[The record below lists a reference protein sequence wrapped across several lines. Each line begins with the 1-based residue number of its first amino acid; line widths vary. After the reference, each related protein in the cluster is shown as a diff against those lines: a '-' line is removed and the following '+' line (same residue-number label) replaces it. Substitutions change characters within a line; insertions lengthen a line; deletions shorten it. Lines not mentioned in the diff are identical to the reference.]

1 MGIVIFEIM
10 IHKKMANINK
20 SSQLGLVFRRANR
33 QPISGKHN
41 YEEIVVYDFGNLKY
55 QENST
60 DNCFG
65 CDTCNCNCDCD
76 SDNADSNDYCD
87 SDW

>member
-20 SSQLGLVFRRANR
+20 SL
-33 QPISGKHN
+33 N
-41 YEEIVVYDFGNLKY
+41 YEGIVVYDFGNLKY